1 MTDHSVVRPWH
12 KLYDPGVPVHLE
24 YPRAPLF
31 AFLDQAARAY
41 PERAGVVFEGESLS
55 YAEVARRVDRL
66 ARALV
71 SLGVKKGDR
80 VGVFMPNIPEF
91 VLAFYAILKAG
102 GVVVAMNPQYKE
114 REIVFQFT
122 DAGVELTFVA
132 APYYPLLD
140 SIRAQTGIR
149 QHIVVACARIEDD
162 DNAAPCGSLSA
173 DDLDLDDL
181 LARPA
186 DDLRLP
192 EVGSE
197 DVAIL
202 QYTGG
207 TTGVPKGAVGLHRNL
222 VANTLQFRAWLSTC
236 KEGQEVSLLAIPM
249 YHVYGMVIGLSLGV
263 ALASTLVLVAD
274 PRNLANLLSRLET
287 HRVTIF
293 PGVPNL
299 YAAIGGHPDVLAGK
313 YNLRTIKACISGS
326 APLLKDIKDRFESVT
341 GSSLREGYGLSEAP
355 TATHCNPLLGENRAG
370 SIGLPLPDVD
380 CRIVDLET
388 GARDVLPGEAG
399 ELIIRG
405 PQVMQ
410 GYHHMP
416 EETDLAIRDGWLY
429 TGDIA
434 RMDADGYFYLIDR
447 KKDLIKVGG
456 FQVWSREVE
465 EVIALHPA
473 VLEVGVAGVPDPQ
486 RGEVVKAWV
495 VLREGMSATIEEIR
509 GWCARELARYKVPTL
524 VEFRSSLPR
533 TTVGKLLR
541 RELVREHIEQS
552 RA

>member
-1 MTDHSVVRPWH
+1 
-12 KLYDPGVPVHLE
+12 
-24 YPRAPLF
+24 
-31 AFLDQAARAY
+31 
-41 PERAGVVFEGESLS
+41 
-55 YAEVARRVDRL
+55 
-66 ARALV
+66 
-71 SLGVKKGDR
+71 
-80 VGVFMPNIPEF
+80 
-91 VLAFYAILKAG
+91 
-102 GVVVAMNPQYKE
+102 
-114 REIVFQFT
+114 
-122 DAGVELTFVA
+122 
-132 APYYPLLD
+132 
-140 SIRAQTGIR
+140 
-149 QHIVVACARIEDD
+149 
-162 DNAAPCGSLSA
+162 
-173 DDLDLDDL
+173 
-181 LARPA
+181 
-186 DDLRLP
+186 
-192 EVGSE
+192 
-197 DVAIL
+197 
-202 QYTGG
+202 
-207 TTGVPKGAVGLHRNL
+207 
-222 VANTLQFRAWLSTC
+222 
-236 KEGQEVSLLAIPM
+236 
-249 YHVYGMVIGLSLGV
+249 MVIGLSLGV

-380 CRIVDLET
+380 CRIVDLES